1 MSRYARLLIADSE
14 HHADML
20 YVSGIFVPDPFI
32 AVEIDGRWHG
42 LLSSLEI
49 DRARKHSRFAA
60 VHQDTLWHQKAGEYG
75 WAPGLAACAGAFIRA
90 HDIRKIIVP
99 GDFPLYFAE
108 QLRQWGFT
116 VSPLEHS
123 MFPERAVKSAW
134 EIRQLARAERLTRNS
149 MQQAYEFL
157 AACSIDEHR
166 FLRHP
171 DYKGRI
177 RASDVRCVIETFL
190 VAQGSM
196 PAHTI
201 VACGRQGAD
210 PHNTGSGFIRSEQ
223 PIIIDIFPRL
233 LDSGY
238 WGDMTR
244 TFVKG
249 KASAELR
256 RMYQTV
262 RSGQAIGLEMVASG
276 VNARH
281 IHERITQYFEQAGFP
296 TGTRRGRQIGFFH
309 GTGHGVGLD
318 IHEAPRVS
326 RFDQT
331 LQSGHVITIEPG
343 LYYPNIGGIRL
354 EDLVVVTDQ
363 GHRNLTRYPCRME
376 IE

>member
-1 MSRYARLLIADSE
+1 MSRQARLLIADSE
-14 HHADML
+14 RHADML
-20 YVSGIFVPDPFI
+20 YISGIFVPDPFI
-32 AVEIDGRWHG
+32 AIEIDGRWHG

-49 DRARKHSRFAA
+49 DRARKYSRFSA
-60 VHQDTLWHQKAGEYG
+60 VHLDSIWHKKAGEYG
-75 WAPGLAACAGAFIRA
+75 WASGLAACAGAFLKA
-90 HDIRKIIVP
+90 HDICDIVVP
-99 GDFPLYFAE
+99 ADFPFYFAE
-108 QLRQWGFT
+108 QLQQWGFSISAET
-116 VSPLEHS
+116 S
-123 MFPERAVKSAW
+123 MFPERAVKSEW

-157 AACSIDEHR
+157 AACSVDEHR
-166 FLRHP
+166 FLTHP
-171 DYKGRI
+171 DYNGRI
-177 RASDVRCVIETFL
+177 KASDVRSVIETYL
-190 VAQGSM
+190 VARGSM

-210 PHNTGSGFIRSEQ
+210 PHNTGRGYIRSEQ
-223 PIIIDIFPRL
+223 PVIIDIFPRL

-249 KASAELR
+249 KACGALH
-256 RMYQTV
+256 RMYDAV
-262 RSGQAIGLEMVASG
+262 RTGQAIGLDMVADG

-281 IHERITQYFEQAGFP
+281 IHEKILQYFEQAGFP

-326 RFDQT
+326 RFDQK
-331 LQSGHVITIEPG
+331 LQCGHVITIEPG
-343 LYYPNIGGIRL
+343 LYYPQIGGIRL
-354 EDLVVVTDQ
+354 EDLVVVTEH